1 MSKEPNKEQKPLNE
15 LKKMSHKFDYNFKV
29 GRLNFN
35 TPLNIY
41 LKEFCK
47 EEFESMILHKNIFIQ
62 ELKKECSVFILKE
75 KLIISNLINS
85 DTFSNDDKK
94 DPTIH
99 RFEIKRIL
107 DVDIDPTA
115 NDTSEVKITILN
127 GTSIEEVR
135 YFTFKFVNQK
145 EAQIFKYFIE
155 KEKMSS
161 WQQFFENSQNSPIPE
176 KFIYQYH
183 FFLKKV
189 NSRGEQEQRV
199 IVLTNEFIL
208 NIDYQIIK
216 KNENEFIFK
225 LHKAKWALSI
235 KSFEELQLVEKEKK
249 KNNFV
254 IKIKVNQKENKN
266 YVNENKLPFKN
277 KSSTEFIFQNE
288 KICRFFIFQ
297 IKRLYAS
304 FGLGDKKFINV
315 IEK

>member
-1 MSKEPNKEQKPLNE
+1 MIKEPSKEIKPLSE

-41 LKEFCK
+41 LKEYCK
-47 EEFESMILHKNIFIQ
+47 EEFESMILHKKILIKEQN
-62 ELKKECSVFILKE
+62 KECSVFLLKE

-85 DTFSNDDKK
+85 ETFSNDNKK
-94 DPTIH
+94 DPTIYKY
-99 RFEIKRIL
+99 EIKRIL
-107 DVDIDPTA
+107 DIDLDPTGSDA
-115 NDTSEVKITILN
+115 SEVMVTILK
-127 GTSIEEVR
+127 GTSIDDVVK
-135 YFTFKFVNQK
+135 FTYKFENQK
-145 EAQIFKYFIE
+145 EAQIFKYFVE
-155 KEKMSS
+155 KEKMTA
-161 WQQFFENSQNSPIPE
+161 WQQLFENSPNAPIPE
-176 KFIYQYH
+176 PFIYQYH

-199 IVLTNEFIL
+199 IVLTNEHIL

-216 KNENEFIFK
+216 KNDIEFTFK

-249 KNNFV
+249 KQNFV
-254 IKIKVNQKENKN
+254 IKIKINQKENKTN
-266 YVNENKLPFKN
+266 VNNDKKLPFKN
-277 KSSTEFIFQNE
+277 KNQTEFIFQNE

-297 IKRLYAS
+297 IKRIYAT
-304 FGLGDKKFINV
+304 FGEKKFINV